1 MLGELE
7 DVKPLV
13 IGWLEELAIQAT
25 KKGSKAALLYNRSLD
40 KVRLFPGA
48 VTDPKTL
55 KLIQYVGDKTV
66 EILTAKLRKHC
77 EVNKYAFPS
86 AFETSLNEAKRRGE
100 DVETVV
106 KKPRKK
112 KQYVPRHRSG
122 GFAIMIALYIRD
134 KSRKGLTKNEIVEIA
149 APFADKSFSSNPSS
163 NEFHSAWSSIKILI
177 NNELVYS
184 TGRSPKLYLL
194 TDEGMVLA
202 RQLKETVG
210 VQSSPIRENIEI
222 SFDNNVLVSPNT
234 SLQTEYKGLESSP
247 IKYQDLFINSQ
258 ESVDMLGDI
267 QERDQTEGRSQ
278 TQERNQTQEG
288 NINPLQQIHDVKNR
302 IYDGIKYDVWPH
314 DEFEVILLID
324 NREVRSQQD
333 RDFFLKRLNSLKI
346 KCEVRTLA
354 VGDTLWIAKHLTSGK
369 EAALNIICERKKL
382 DDLAFS
388 IKDGRF
394 QEQKNRLKKT
404 GMKHFYYLIE
414 EAGGDKVMD
423 MMESIQ
429 TAMSLTMTVS
439 DFYLRKF
446 KDIDET
452 ILFLA
457 STTQVII
464 DNFTE
469 MKTKLIVLRPR
480 TINNLLEYTDSIVKF
495 RNHFEKRSTSY
506 ECVHLYDIFQELLGK
521 TGMMTVKEM
530 FILMLMAIRGVSLE
544 RAISIQNRFHTPKL
558 LLDFY
563 AEHKNDPIEVR
574 KKLLVHEFKDQIGN
588 KKIGKVCLENI
599 YNIWGGK

>member
-77 EVNKYAFPS
+77 EVNKYAFPP
-86 AFETSLNEAKRRGE
+86 AFDTSLNGAKRRGD
-100 DVETVV
+100 DVETVL

-210 VQSSPIRENIEI
+210 VQSSPIRENMEI

-234 SLQTEYKGLESSP
+234 SLQTEYKHLESSP
-247 IKYQDLFINSQ
+247 IKYHDLFVNSQ
-258 ESVDMLGDI
+258 ESEDI
-267 QERDQTEGRSQ
+267 IGL
-278 TQERNQTQEG
+278 TQERI
-288 NINPLQQIHDVKNR
+288 INPLPIHDVENR

-314 DEFEVILLID
+314 DEIEVILLID

-404 GMKHFYYLIE
+404 GMTHFYYLIE
-414 EAGGDKVMD
+414 EAGGEKVME

-439 DFYLRKF
+439 EFYLRKF
-446 KDIDET
+446 RDIDET

-464 DNFTE
+464 DNFAE
-469 MKTKLIVLRPR
+469 KKTKLIVIRPR
-480 TINNLLEYTDSIVKF
+480 TINSLLEYTDTIVKF

-563 AEHKNDPIEVR
+563 AEHKNDPIEVK

-599 YNIWGGK
+599 YNIWGGNK

>member
-1 MLGELE
+1 M
-7 DVKPLV
+7 DIKPLV
-13 IGWLEELAIQAT
+13 IEWLEDLAIQAT
-25 KKGSKAALLYNRSLD
+25 KRGTKAALLYNRALD
-40 KVRLFPGA
+40 RVRNFPDPIS
-48 VTDPKTL
+48 DPKTL

-66 EILTAKLRKHC
+66 DILTGKLRKHC
-77 EVNKYAFPS
+77 EAAKCEFPAAFDP
-86 AFETSLNEAKRRGE
+86 SLNEAKRRAE
-100 DVETVV
+100 DVDKVV

-134 KSRKGLTKNEIVEIA
+134 KGRKGLTKSEIVEVA
-149 APFADKSFSSNPSS
+149 APYADKSFASNPSS
-163 NEFHSAWSSIKILI
+163 NEFHSAWSSIKILV

-194 TDEGMVLA
+194 TDEGMELA

-210 VQSSPIRENIEI
+210 ILSSPVRQNVEV
-222 SFDNNVLVSPNT
+222 SFDNNILVSPDT
-234 SLQTEYKGLESSP
+234 TRIEPE
-247 IKYQDLFINSQ
+247 LFVRSQ
-258 ESVDMLGDI
+258 ENEVHDI
-267 QERDQTEGRSQ
+267 
-278 TQERNQTQEG
+278 N
-288 NINPLQQIHDVKNR
+288 NR
-302 IYDGIKYDVWPH
+302 IYNGIKYEIWPH

-333 RDFFLKRLNSLKI
+333 RDFFLKRLSTLNI

-354 VGDTLWIAKHLTSGK
+354 VGDTLWIAKHHKSGK
-369 EAALNIICERKKL
+369 EVALNIICERKKL

-404 GMKHFYYLIE
+404 GMKHFYYLVE
-414 EAGGDKVMD
+414 EVGGEKVLD
-423 MMESIQ
+423 MMDSIQ
-429 TAMSLTMTVS
+429 TAISLTMTVS

-457 STTQVII
+457 STTKVIM
-464 DNFTE
+464 DRFTE
-469 MKTKLIVLRPR
+469 NKTKLVVLRPR
-480 TINNLLEYTDSIVKF
+480 TIYSQQEYTETIYEF
-495 RNHFEKRSTSY
+495 RNHFEKRATSY

-544 RAISIQNRFHTPKL
+544 RAISIQGRFPTPRL
-558 LLDFY
+558 LLDYY
-563 AEHKNDPIEVR
+563 AEHRDELEEVR

-599 YNIWGGK
+599 FNIWGR